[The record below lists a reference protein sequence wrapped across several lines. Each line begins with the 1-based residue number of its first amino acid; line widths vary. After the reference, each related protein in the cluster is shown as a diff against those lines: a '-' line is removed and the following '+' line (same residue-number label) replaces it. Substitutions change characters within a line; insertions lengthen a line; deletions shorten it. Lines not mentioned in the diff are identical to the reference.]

1 MSDERRH
8 DLTPEERGLLGRV
21 AGAAPPTPEP
31 RWGDYRAHLRARLE
45 ARRSVRARLRGW
57 WARPAP
63 IALAMGLATVLL
75 LFTLQPVERRPDPTL
90 AALDEA
96 GIGARLGLLEH
107 YRVGER
113 LDPPAELDGIRQ
125 LDRGPPPEGR
135 CAGAPAPP
143 PR

>member
-1 MSDERRH
+1 MSGERRH
-8 DLTPEERGLLGRV
+8 DLTPEERDLLARV
-21 AGAAPPTPEP
+21 AAAAPPPPEP

-63 IALAMGLATVLL
+63 IALAMGLATALL
-75 LFTLQPVERRPDPTL
+75 LFTLQPVERRPDLTL

-96 GIGARLGLLEH
+96 VIGARLRLLEH
-107 YRVGER
+107 HPLGEP
-113 LDPPAELDGIRQ
+113 LDPLEELDVVRQ
-125 LDRGPPPEGR
+125 VHGRPLRGGV
-135 CAGAPAPP
+135 CAGR

>member
-8 DLTPEERGLLGRV
+8 DLTPEERDLLARV
-21 AGAAPPTPEP
+21 AAAAPPPPEP

-96 GIGARLGLLEH
+96 VIGARLGLLEH
-107 YRVGER
+107 YRVVER
-113 LDPPAELDGIRQ
+113 LDLLEELDVIRQ
-125 LDRGPPPEGR
+125 LDGVPSREG
-135 CAGAPAPP
+135 
-143 PR
+143 